1 VVSLCCQLCAFSICS
16 LFNSY
21 NPFLLYCSTCPK
33 CGFQAD
39 VPETQMIFQC
49 PIEDCQY
56 VSCRK
61 CGKEPHIPYK
71 CDEVTKLK
79 RQDEGRL
86 KVEEAI
92 SCAKIRTCPKC
103 KTSFVKT
110 DGCNKMTCRCGL
122 KLCYICRQP
131 VPKQDPYSHFCQT
144 PHCDHK
150 KCGRCTLYSNDKED
164 DERAMRDAGV
174 DAAEEYRE
182 ELLKGDGSADVKI
195 NVDQILGGGPSAR
208 RRNP

>member
-1 VVSLCCQLCAFSICS
+1 
-16 LFNSY
+16 
-21 NPFLLYCSTCPK
+21 
-33 CGFQAD
+33 
-39 VPETQMIFQC
+39 
-49 PIEDCQY
+49 

-71 CDEVTKLK
+71 CDEVTKIK

-92 SCAKIRTCPKC
+92 SRAKIRTCPKC

-110 DGCNKMTCRCGL
+110 DGCNKMTCSCSL

-131 VPKQDPYSHFCQT
+131 VPKHDPYSHFCQT

-150 KCGRCTLYSNDKED
+150 KCGLCTLYSNDKED
-164 DERAMRDAGV
+164 DERAMREAGV
-174 DAAEEYRE
+174 GAAEEYRE
-182 ELLKGDGSADVKI
+182 ELLKGDGSADVEI

-208 RRNP
+208 SGKS